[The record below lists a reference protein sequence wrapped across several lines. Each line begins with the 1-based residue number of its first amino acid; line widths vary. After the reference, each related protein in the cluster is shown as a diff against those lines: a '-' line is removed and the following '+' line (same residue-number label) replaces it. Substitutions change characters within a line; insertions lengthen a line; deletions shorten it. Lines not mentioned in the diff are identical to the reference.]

1 MADLPQYTGVTYDA
15 GYFKQPEET
24 MADYMMRLAQQRA
37 SGVLGGGGMLDT
49 PQAEEVKTSTP
60 LGQIQQNCPVGYVL
74 RNGACVR
81 ADEDAD
87 TEEMPEPTMEERY
100 KGARMLLDNP
110 MAAKLARA
118 VIPFGLGNVFLT
130 DNQIEG
136 YVRNAQNEATKS
148 QGFLDYLMGRDGDVV
163 LGDKGTGS
171 GSLVTGTPTE
181 ITRGMF
187 PEIFDPYK
195 FSATY
200 GQATTY
206 PVPEPVNYLAQQ
218 EQNLQRTMGMMDTLN
233 QLNSGS
239 ISGGN
244 SGYYTDTGGNSYTGG
259 SDYGGWTG
267 VTADGS
273 GNDWDS
279 FGGDDT
285 Y

>member
-1 MADLPQYTGVTYDA
+1 MADLPQYTGVTYDSS
-15 GYFKQPEET
+15 YYKQPNES
-24 MADYMMRLAQQRA
+24 ASDYFMRLAQQRA
-37 SGVLGGGGMLDT
+37 GGILGGGGMLNT
-49 PQAEEVKTSTP
+49 PTVEAAEVTAQP
-60 LGQIQQNCPVGYVL
+60 LGQVSKNCPAGYVS
-74 RNGACVR
+74 RNGACVPVSQL
-81 ADEDAD
+81 DS
-87 TEEMPEPTMEERY
+87 MPEEEQPTMQERY
-100 KGARMLLDNP
+100 EGARRLLDNP
-110 MAAKLARA
+110 MLAAGVRA
-118 VIPFGLGNVFLT
+118 ITPLGLGNVFLR
-130 DNQIEG
+130 DDQIEG

-148 QGFLDYLMGRDGDVV
+148 QGFLDYLMGNDGDVV
-163 LGDKGTGS
+163 LGDLGDS
-171 GSLVTGTPTE
+171 GSLVTGKQTE

-187 PEIFDPYK
+187 PEIFDPTK

-200 GQATTY
+200 GQAQTFPAQMPQFPTT
-206 PVPEPVNYLAQQ
+206 Q
-218 EQNLQRTMGMMDTLN
+218 EQQVARTLGMMDTLA

-239 ISGGN
+239 ISGGD

>member
-1 MADLPQYTGVTYDA
+1 MADLPQYTSVTYDPL
-15 GYFKQPEET
+15 YSRNPEET
-24 MADYMMRLAQQRA
+24 IYDYMQRLAAQRA

-49 PQAEEVKTSTP
+49 PAAEVTSTP
-60 LGQIQQNCPVGYVL
+60 LGQVQQKCPAGYVL

-81 ADEDAD
+81 ADEDA
-87 TEEMPEPTMEERY
+87 EEMPEFTMEERY

-118 VIPFGLGNVFLT
+118 VIPFKLGNVFLT
-130 DNQIEG
+130 DKQIEG

-148 QGFLDYLMGRDGDVV
+148 QGFLDYLMGKDGDVV

-233 QLNSGS
+233 QLNSGT
-239 ISGGN
+239 IAAGN
-244 SGYYTDTGGNSYTGG
+244 SGYYTDNGGNQYTGG
-259 SDYGGWTG
+259 ADYGGWTG
-267 VTADGS
+267 VSSDGL
-273 GNDWDS
+273 GNDFDS
-279 FGGDDT
+279 FDGDDT